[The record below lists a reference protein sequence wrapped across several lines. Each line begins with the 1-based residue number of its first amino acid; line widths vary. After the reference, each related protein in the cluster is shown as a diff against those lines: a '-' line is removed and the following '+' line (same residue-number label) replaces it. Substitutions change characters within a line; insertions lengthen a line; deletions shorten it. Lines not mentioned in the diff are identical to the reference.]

1 MYVHHYKVICI
12 RVYLQVLRSVTEWS
26 AGTPTE
32 HSILNACL
40 HTIKNA
46 EHFIYVEV
54 SSLRIIMPGAHKAA
68 AYTHCK

>member
-1 MYVHHYKVICI
+1 MCMCM
-12 RVYLQVLRSVTEWS
+12 QVLRSVTDWS

-46 EHFIYVEV
+46 EHFIYIEA
-54 SSLRIIMPGAHKAA
+54 SSLIVL
-68 AYTHCK
+68 